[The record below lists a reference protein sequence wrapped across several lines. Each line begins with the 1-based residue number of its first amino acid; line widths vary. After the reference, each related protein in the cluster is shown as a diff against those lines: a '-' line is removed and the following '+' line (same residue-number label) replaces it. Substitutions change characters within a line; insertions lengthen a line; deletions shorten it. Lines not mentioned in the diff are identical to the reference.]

1 MDKET
6 RTPCRFCAAPL
17 EEVVADL
24 GTSPLA
30 NSLIAPDQL
39 QMMEPTYPLRVYVC
53 DRCFLVQLQEFESA
67 QHIFSDYSYFS
78 SYSESWL
85 RHCEIYSQR
94 MIAMLG
100 LTAESKVV
108 EVASN
113 DGYLL
118 QYFARAAIPI
128 LGIEPAAN
136 VAAVAEQRGIP
147 TDVSFFSVATA
158 IRMGDAGQF
167 ADLIVANNVL
177 AHVPDIND
185 FVAALRYL
193 LKPQGIVTIE
203 FPHVLNLIELSQF
216 DTIYHEHF
224 SYLSLGVVQRILAR
238 HGLTVFDVEELSTH
252 GGSLRIFAQRAEST
266 IRPEDVRVR
275 ELRLREQR
283 AGLEDVVAYRNFQ
296 QRIVEIKLGLL
307 EFLVA
312 AKRAGKRVAGY
323 GAPAKGNT
331 LLNYCG
337 IGPELLEYTVDLSPH
352 KQTHY
357 LPGVRIPV
365 YSPERIFE
373 TRPDFV
379 LILPW
384 NLRDEIA
391 EQMRDIRRWNG
402 RFAVPIPK
410 LEIF

>member
-1 MDKET
+1 MNKEPSA
-6 RTPCRFCAAPL
+6 PCRFCGAPL
-17 EEVVADL
+17 AEVMADL

-30 NSLIAPDQL
+30 NSLIAPDRL
-39 QMMEPTYPLRVYVC
+39 QMMEPTYPLRVHVC
-53 DRCFLVQLQEFESA
+53 TRCFLVQLQEFESP
-67 QHIFSDYSYFS
+67 QHIFADYSYFS
-78 SYSESWL
+78 SYSDSWL
-85 RHCEIYSQR
+85 RHCETYSEQ

-118 QYFARAAIPI
+118 QYFARAGIPI

-136 VAAVAEQRGIP
+136 VAMVAKQKGIP

-158 IRMGDAGQF
+158 ARLANAGQY

-185 FVAALRYL
+185 FVKALRDL
-193 LKPQGIVTIE
+193 LKPQGIVTVE
-203 FPHVLNLIELSQF
+203 FPHLLNLIELSQF

-224 SYLSLGVVQRILAR
+224 SYLSLSVVQRIFAR
-238 HGLTVFDVEELSTH
+238 HGLTLFDVEELGTH
-252 GGSLRIFAQRAEST
+252 GGSLRIFARPGENTS
-266 IRPEDVRVR
+266 RPESARVGALLAR
-275 ELRLREQR
+275 ERQS
-283 AGLEDVVAYRNFQ
+283 GLEDLATYRNFQ
-296 QRIVEIKLGLL
+296 QRVIEIKLGLL
-307 EFLVA
+307 EFLVDA
-312 AKRAGKRVAGY
+312 RRKGKRVAGY

-337 IGPELLEYTVDLSPH
+337 VGPELLEYTVDLSPH
-352 KQTHY
+352 KQSHY
-357 LPGVRIPV
+357 LPGVRIPI

-391 EQMRDIRRWNG
+391 KQMRDIRKWNG
-402 RFAVPIPK
+402 QFVVPVPK
-410 LEIF
+410 LECF

>member
-1 MDKET
+1 M
-6 RTPCRFCAAPL
+6 F
-17 EEVVADL
+17 
-24 GTSPLA
+24 
-30 NSLIAPDQL
+30 
-39 QMMEPTYPLRVYVC
+39 
-53 DRCFLVQLQEFESA
+53 
-67 QHIFSDYSYFS
+67 
-78 SYSESWL
+78 
-85 RHCEIYSQR
+85 
-94 MIAMLG
+94 G

-118 QYFARAAIPI
+118 QYFARAGIPI

-158 IRMGDAGQF
+158 IRLGDAGQY

-203 FPHVLNLIELSQF
+203 FPHLLNLIALSQF

-238 HGLTVFDVEELSTH
+238 HGLMVFDVEELSTH
-252 GGSLRIFAQRAEST
+252 GGSLRIFAQRAENT
-266 IRPEDVRVR
+266 IRPKGVRVR

-283 AGLEDVVAYRNFQ
+283 AGLEDVAAYRNFQ

-307 EFLVA
+307 EFLVG

-402 RFAVPIPK
+402 RFAVPVPK